1 MNTNVACIVGS
12 FNSATLTCVA
22 NAAARTIVIQN
33 MVTSAFPSVQFSFTV
48 DSVRNPGVIG
58 AIVNPVNIFTS
69 KADDT
74 LIDSGSYIMLNSYFT
89 VGNIPSFDVIPLQGG
104 ISSSPVDY
112 AFTIIPKGDILAS
125 SSIKIILPL

>member
-1 MNTNVACIVGS
+1 
-12 FNSATLTCVA
+12 
-22 NAAARTIVIQN
+22 

-48 DSVRNPGVIG
+48 DSVRNPGIIG

-74 LIDSGSYIMLNSYFT
+74 IIDSGSYIMLTNYFT

-112 AFTIIPKGDILAS
+112 TFTIIPKGDILAS